1 MPNSTNNSLSFVTTP
16 AGSRIPKT
24 GTLAYHPSIGFA
36 EVVGRVGDRVRIL
49 VTDFSDAARVTLRA
63 GTPEETTV
71 SRKEWMERVAAT
83 SEISA
88 LIEIDALDA
97 RSADPLDALYE
108 ARPLVK
114 QMQESIISRTRGAR
128 EMLVNLDATGG
139 IDWEFDEYMTNAPAR
154 KITRGKAPA
163 PRPYQKPASRVG
175 TLEDPTKPDWLVA
188 EMNECFGDTWSPV
201 NTERDEAF
209 HAYAKAQQNE
219 AAKQIPRG

>member
-1 MPNSTNNSLSFVTTP
+1 MPNSTNNSPSFVTTP
-16 AGSRIPKT
+16 AGSRIPKI

-36 EVVGRVGDRVRIL
+36 DVVGRVGERVRIL
-49 VTDFSDAARVTLRA
+49 VSDFSEATDVVLSS
-63 GTPEETTV
+63 GTI
-71 SRKEWMERVAAT
+71 SRKAWMSRVAET
-83 SEISA
+83 SENTA
-88 LIEIDALDA
+88 LAMIDHLDA

-114 QMQESIISRTRGAR
+114 QMQESIISRTRGVR
-128 EMLVNLDATGG
+128 EMLVAVDGAEDVG
-139 IDWEFDEYMTNAPAR
+139 WEFDEYMTNAPAR

-163 PRPYQKPASRVG
+163 PRPQPKPVSRVG

-209 HAYAKAQQNE
+209 NAYVDEHN
-219 AAKQIPRG
+219 PRA